1 MLASWLWTRR
11 CDTAV
16 VMMMDGDARTLP
28 PRAFMDGITRGGMSA
43 APDVMLTARNSMLT
57 TRSVN
62 LHL

>member
-1 MLASWLWTRR
+1 
-11 CDTAV
+11 
-16 VMMMDGDARTLP
+16 MMMDGDARTLP